1 MGVRRSGILSRVSR
15 RLDNSYGFVC
25 GFALPPFAVVAAL
38 VALNRVH
45 EHAHAY
51 GFTLAQCLNSAEQ
64 LRGVARADGRF
75 PAPGESIERLIE
87 SKRQGKVYAC
97 VGALRYERLDE
108 QGLRARIVALGADG
122 APGGEGCDGDVVV
135 WFDRERV
142 VVTHDAREAP
152 EAWR

>member
-38 VALNRVH
+38 VALSRAH

-51 GFTLAQCLNSAEQ
+51 GSTLVQCLNSAEH
-64 LRGVARADGRF
+64 LREVAQADGRF
-75 PAPGESIERLIE
+75 PAPGEGIERLIE
-87 SKRQGKVYAC
+87 SKRQGEAWAC
-97 VGALRYERLDE
+97 IGALRYERLDE
-108 QGLRARIVALGADG
+108 HGTRARIVALGADG

-142 VVTHDAREAP
+142 VVTHDARELP
-152 EAWR
+152 EVWR